1 MMLCNSGHV
10 RAVALDVASFRGQ
23 IIAHSGMICTR
34 NAPLRFALLGLSEYP
49 VLATLEDAVKAIG
62 YETKGG
68 VEVLTEL
75 ELPTPEPGPR
85 DLRVAIK
92 AVSVN
97 PVDVKRRRWED
108 PTDGMS
114 PRVLGYDA
122 AGIVEAVG
130 SEVTLFK
137 PGDEVFY
144 AGAMDRPGTNSE
156 FHLVDER
163 IVGPKPAS
171 LSFAEAAAMPLTS
184 ITAWEMLFDRMKV
197 PYGVLQPGGTLLVL
211 NGAGGVGSMLIQLA
225 NHLTG
230 LTVIATA
237 SRPET
242 AEWVRKLG
250 ARHVADHSKPIDEAL
265 HAIGLNGVDYI
276 GMITTTTGSAPALA
290 RAINPQGHITFIDN
304 FDDSIAP
311 FKPKS
316 ITVSWEMMFTRSLF
330 QTSDMD
336 AQHRLLKS
344 VSELVDAS
352 VLRTTLTHMAG
363 PLTVPNL
370 RKAHERIETGRATGK
385 TVLEGFQ

>member
-1 MMLCNSGHV
+1 M
-10 RAVALDVASFRGQ
+10 
-23 IIAHSGMICTR
+23 
-34 NAPLRFALLGLSEYP
+34 
-49 VLATLEDAVKAIG
+49 KAIG
-62 YETKGG
+62 YTAKGG
-68 VEVLTEL
+68 VEVLTDL
-75 ELPTPEPGPR
+75 ELPVPESGPH
-85 DLRVAIK
+85 DLRVAVR

-108 PTDGMS
+108 PSEG
-114 PRVLGYDA
+114 PLARVLGYDA
-122 AGIVEAVG
+122 AGVVEAVG
-130 SEVTLFK
+130 RDVTLFK

-171 LSFAEAAAMPLTS
+171 LSFAEAAALPLTS

-197 PYGVLQPGGTLLVL
+197 PRGVRTPGGTLLVL

-225 NHLTG
+225 NCLTG

-237 SRPET
+237 SRPESV
-242 AEWVRKLG
+242 EWVRKLG
-250 ARHVADHSKPIDEAL
+250 AKHVADHSKPIDEAL
-265 HAIGLNGVDYI
+265 HAIGFSGVDYI
-276 GMITTTTGSAPALA
+276 GAITSMPGSAPSLA
-290 RAINPQGHITFIDN
+290 RAMNPQGHITLIDN

-330 QTSDMD
+330 QTADME
-336 AQHRLLKS
+336 AQHRLLKE
-344 VSELVDAS
+344 VSAMVDAG
-352 VLRTTLTHMAG
+352 VLRTTLTHVEG
-363 PLTVPNL
+363 PLTAANL
-370 RKAHERIETGRATGK
+370 RRAHERIETGRAIGK